1 MKILAIVQ
9 FFSLCF
15 LYSGPMGVVFI
26 LHGYG
31 SELLGHAKLGLDVD
45 LPHEQ
50 TILLT
55 ILVIPTLL
63 VILTSVN
70 MKIRKSIQFNTLLDK
85 FFIVF
90 AEILPL
96 MLILCVNFSAEKVI
110 ISVLFV
116 TALRFYG
123 VTIQSIFKRR
133 EYLPLFNGAS
143 VFALYGQIIYLE
155 GSAGV
160 STLSLLVSQFISYRI
175 YANSLPTIRKLRD
188 VLSNKPIRKSYSIPR
203 K

>member
-31 SELLGHAKLGLDVD
+31 SELLGRSKLGLDVD

-50 TILLT
+50 LILITILM
-55 ILVIPTLL
+55 IPTLL

-70 MKIRKSIQFNTLLDK
+70 MKIRKSIQFNTLLYK
-85 FFIVF
+85 TVIIF
-90 AEILPL
+90 AETLPL
-96 MLILCVNFSAEKVI
+96 SLILCVNFSAEKVFI
-110 ISVLFV
+110 CVVFV

-123 VTIQSIFKRR
+123 VTIQSIFKRK
-133 EYLPLFNGAS
+133 EHLPLFNGAS
-143 VFALYGQIIYLE
+143 VILLYGQIIYLE

-160 STLSLLVSQFISYRI
+160 DTLSLLVSQFISYRI

-188 VLSNKPIRKSYSIPR
+188 ALSN
-203 K
+203 